1 MEKEV
6 ETIEVI
12 LYKVT
17 RGKVKSHILPVL
29 VIMVSTITTPS
40 TLGSSQLAARSH
52 LSSVSQPSSASTLHP
67 RSSTLHNLS
76 LSQTLTTTPQLSQRT
91 CQ

>member
-1 MEKEV
+1 MMEKEV

-29 VIMVSTITTPS
+29 GIMVSTITTPS
-40 TLGSSQLAARSH
+40 TLAARSH
-52 LSSVSQPSSASTLHP
+52 QPSQYLSLAQPPPSTLDPP
-67 RSSTLHNLS
+67 RSTIFHYHK
-76 LSQTLTTTPQLSQRT
+76 P
-91 CQ
+91 

>member
-1 MEKEV
+1 MMEKEV

-29 VIMVSTITTPS
+29 VIMVSTITTPTLAS
-40 TLGSSQLAARSH
+40 TAI
-52 LSSVSQPSSASTLHP
+52 SVSQPPPSTLDPP
-67 RSSTLHNLS
+67 RSTIFHYHK
-76 LSQTLTTTPQLSQRT
+76 P
-91 CQ
+91 